1 MISLCKTAYK
11 LTAFSGLALLTA
23 CVSVGPDYQAQKTSD
38 VKILNTEP
46 LQLEARAE
54 QWWLAFNDPVLD
66 KLIALTIANN
76 QNLKEAEANVAAA
89 FAQFRRTGADRLPS
103 GGPTLNSSKARQVQP
118 SFNEERVDI
127 KSYQLGINAI
137 WNFDIFGKLRRAN
150 EAALKSAE
158 ANRFQLRDLH
168 VSLTAQVA
176 QTYAEYKGAL
186 SRIEVANRNIA
197 SMEKMRKIVADRLEL
212 GFATE
217 LDLYRVDAD
226 LFGVKSSVPTLTAS
240 AQRYKNTLIA
250 LLGGNTVVEKLA
262 LDQVALN
269 LPNLN
274 QPLAIGDPK
283 SLLRQRADVHAAEK
297 QLAAA
302 TANIGVQTASL
313 YPDLSISGFLGFLS
327 GDLSSL
333 GNSETKSWSVA
344 PTLSWSIFN
353 LKAINA
359 NIAIANKQQEA
370 SLARF
375 QQTVLNALT
384 EADTALSD
392 YTQLQKQRHLLESQ
406 VEATKK
412 ALSLAQVQYELG
424 AIDLFQ
430 VLDIERN
437 ALTAKDNLIQSQ
449 FKTFS
454 AIVEVYRAFGGGF
467 KAQ

>member
-1 MISLCKTAYK
+1 MIPLYRTAKTMMYTGLVF
-11 LTAFSGLALLTA
+11 LTG
-23 CVSVGPDYQAQKTSD
+23 CVSVGPDYKAQNTDD
-38 VKILNTEP
+38 VKTVNTAS
-46 LQLEARAE
+46 LTLDDRAE

-66 KLIALTIANN
+66 RLIELTIANN

-89 FAQFRRTGADRLPS
+89 FAQFRRAGADRLPS
-103 GGPTLNSSKARQVQP
+103 GGPSLSGSEARQVQP
-118 SFNEERVDI
+118 GFSEERTDI
-127 KSYQLGINAI
+127 KSYQLGVDAI
-137 WNFDIFGKLRRAN
+137 WNFDIFGKLRRAS
-150 EAALKSAE
+150 EASLKSAQASE
-158 ANRFQLRDLH
+158 FQLRDLQ
-168 VSLTAQVA
+168 VSLTAQVS

-186 SRIEVANRNIA
+186 SRIDVTNRNIA
-197 SMEKMRKIVADRLEL
+197 SMEKMRKIVSDRLEL

-226 LFGVKSSVPTLTAS
+226 LLGVKSNIPTLTAS
-240 AQRYKNTLIA
+240 ARRYKNTLIA
-250 LLGGNTVVEKLA
+250 LVGGSAVIDGMDLNKV
-262 LDQVALN
+262 DLN
-269 LPNLN
+269 LPSLN

-297 QLAAA
+297 QLAAS

-313 YPDLSISGFLGFLS
+313 YPELSISGFLGFLS
-327 GDLSSL
+327 GDFSTL
-333 GNSETKSWSVA
+333 GDSGTKAWSVA

-359 NIAIANKQQEA
+359 NIAIANKQQQA

-375 QQTVLNALT
+375 QQTVLNALS
-384 EADTALSD
+384 EADTSLSD
-392 YTQLQKQRHLLESQ
+392 YTQLQKQRHILEDQ
-406 VEATKK
+406 VEVTKK

-437 ALTAKDNLIQSQ
+437 ALAAEDNLIQAQ
-449 FKTFS
+449 FRAFS

-467 KAQ
+467 QTE